1 MVTINSR
8 HTGNRAWTS
17 ILGGWG
23 TKIGALPK
31 KSGKWCLFSKTKR
44 KVLFQ
49 RLLLNGGGW
58 HLCEPNA
65 WNWITRSDLTT
76 ILQNHVQGSCTY
88 LAGLLILQ
96 FGIDSFYLAAYMQ
109 EKLMSLFL
117 LFLQES
123 CKNLGHCSTWD
134 ICFYGLC
141 VVCHSNSPAMQKP
154 NQRCFTFSTFS
165 RLTTHTVVGVNL

>member
-1 MVTINSR
+1 MDLHI
-8 HTGNRAWTS
+8 GG
-17 ILGGWG
+17 LGDKNWG
-23 TKIGALPK
+23 TSKKIWEMMPIFKNKEESFVSTVAPK
-31 KSGKWCLFSKTKR
+31 WGWLTPMWTKCLELNYTVRFNYNLAKSRPGFLHVSCRFIDL
-44 KVLFQ
+44 
-49 RLLLNGGGW
+49 
-58 HLCEPNA
+58 
-65 WNWITRSDLTT
+65 TRS
-76 ILQNHVQGSCTY
+76 
-88 LAGLLILQ
+88 Q

-141 VVCHSNSPAMQKP
+141 DVCHSNSPAMQKP